1 MYNDGSG
8 VIEMDV
14 LQTIREKYNSFT
26 ETERKI
32 ADIVLQ
38 NPRKILESSIS
49 DLTKMAGAKSEASVV
64 KFYRKINLK
73 SFQQFKV
80 ILAQELSRAPLE
92 IVYEDVGEKDDVKTI
107 TEKIFKATVRAI
119 LDTLNTINHS
129 EIEKAARLVEK
140 ASRIMF
146 FGFAAS
152 AAVAH
157 DAFHKFSRIGK
168 NCVFSS
174 DEHIMVTLLAI
185 SEPDDLVF
193 AISHTGESKGI
204 VEVAKKAKQLK
215 IPVVTITGNDKSS
228 LAKLSTVVLRT
239 NTKETKI
246 RTDAMTSRIV
256 QLVILDTIYTIVAA
270 KDPQA
275 IENLKKT
282 KLAVSELKY

>member
-1 MYNDGSG
+1 MME
-8 VIEMDV
+8 VALLDV
-14 LQTIREKYNSFT
+14 LQTIREKYNTFT
-26 ETERKI
+26 KTEKKI
-32 ADIVLQ
+32 ADIILQ

-49 DLTKMAGAKSEASVV
+49 DLAKMAGAKSEASVV

-80 ILAQELSRAPLE
+80 LLAQELSRAPLE
-92 IVYEDVGEKDDVKTI
+92 IVYEDVSEKDDIQTI

-119 LDTLNTINHS
+119 LDTLNTINFS
-129 EIEKAARLVEK
+129 EIEKAARLVER

-168 NCVFSS
+168 DCIFSS
-174 DEHIMVTLLAI
+174 DEHIMVTLLAV
-185 SEPDDLVF
+185 SKPDDLVV

-204 VEVAKKAKQLK
+204 VEVARKAKELK
-215 IPVVTITGNDKSS
+215 IPVIAITGNDKSS
-228 LAKLSTVVLRT
+228 LAKLSTVVLKT
-239 NTKETKI
+239 NAKETKI

-256 QLVILDTIYTIVAA
+256 QLVILDTIYTAVAA
-270 KDPQA
+270 KNPQFV
-275 IENLKKT
+275 ENLKKT

>member
-1 MYNDGSG
+1 
-8 VIEMDV
+8 MDV
-14 LQTIREKYNSFT
+14 LQTIREKYGAFT
-26 ETERKI
+26 ETEKKI
-32 ADIVLQ
+32 ADIILQ

-80 ILAQELSRAPLE
+80 LLAQELSRAPLE
-92 IVYEDVGEKDDVKTI
+92 IVYEDIGEKDDIKSI

-119 LDTLNTINHS
+119 LDTLNSINYGD
-129 EIEKAARLVEK
+129 IEKAAKLVEK

-168 NCVFSS
+168 NCVFSD
-174 DEHIMVTLLAI
+174 DEHMMVTLLAI
-185 SEPDDLVF
+185 SKPEDLVF

-204 VEVAKKAKQLK
+204 VEVAKKAKELK
-215 IPVVTITGNDKSS
+215 IPVVTVTGNDRSS
-228 LAKLSTVVLRT
+228 LAKLSTVVLKT

-270 KDPQA
+270 KDTTA